1 MDQEKGLSCQQM
13 AELGKSMRTTLI
25 ETLLILP
32 HNNTGDGLFNLTEM
46 YNVAIAFNT
55 LLLSPVGG
63 IEQLKLDDPIAVEV
77 MKDFC
82 KNMIQTCNQFLEK
95 Y

>member
-1 MDQEKGLSCQQM
+1 MDNQNGLSYQEI
-13 AELGKSMRTTLI
+13 AELGQVMKNSLVR
-25 ETLLILP
+25 TLLAAP
-32 HNNTGDGLFNLTEM
+32 HNNTDDVLFDLREM

-63 IEQLKLDDPIAVEV
+63 IAQLKLEDPIAVEI
-77 MKDFC
+77 MKEFC